1 MDWSEV
7 GEFTKAVA
15 PIFTAGAAC
24 TGAWIGWRGLEK
36 WRSETLGKRQ
46 AEIAEATLASVYEM
60 EEILRTARGRLVL
73 AHEMAKK
80 EGVPDEIATDPNF
93 APEARLLE
101 HQEFFARFR
110 AQKYAFAAVFGLE
123 AAKPLDE
130 LWHCRLEINWA
141 VDSLLRSKE
150 MPTRS
155 EEYREFLK
163 GLREI
168 AFSAR
173 TSEGDALGKRISEH
187 VSNIE
192 ETCRPAIEAR
202 AKL

>member
-36 WRSETLGKRQ
+36 WRTETLGKRQ

-60 EEILRTARGRLVL
+60 EDILRAAREPWVL
-73 AHEMAKK
+73 PHEMAKK
-80 EGVPDEIATDPNF
+80 EGVPDETATSQDY

-101 HQEFFARFR
+101 RQEFFARFR
-110 AQKYAFAAVFGLE
+110 SQKFAFAAVFGLE

-130 LWHCRLEINWA
+130 LWQYRVKINCA
-141 VDSLLRSKE
+141 VFTLLRNKE

-155 EEYREFLK
+155 EEHRVFIE
-163 GLREI
+163 GQREI
-168 AFSAR
+168 AFRPSK
-173 TSEGDALGKRISEH
+173 SEDDTLGKRISEQ

-192 ETCRPAIEAR
+192 YTCRPAIEAR

>member
-7 GEFTKAVA
+7 GEIIKAVA

-36 WRSETLGKRQ
+36 WRTETLGKRQ
-46 AEIAEATLASVYEM
+46 AEIAEATLATVYEM
-60 EEILRTARGRLVL
+60 EEIIRTARGPLVL

-80 EGVPDEIATDPNF
+80 EGVPDEIATNANY

-110 AQKYAFAAVFGLE
+110 AQKYAFAALFGLE
-123 AAKPLDE
+123 ATKPLDE
-130 LWHCRLEINWA
+130 LWQCRLEINWA
-141 VDSLLRSKE
+141 VDDLLRNKE
-150 MPTRS
+150 MS
-155 EEYREFLK
+155 RENAGHRAFLIA
-163 GLREI
+163 RRAI
-168 AFSAR
+168 AFRPSK
-173 TSEGDALGKRISEH
+173 SEDDTLGKRISEQ
-187 VSNIE
+187 VSSIE
-192 ETCRPAIEAR
+192 RTCRPAIEAR